1 MENNATQNGT
11 ATEKVKSLDLK
22 TFAREAR
29 EIMVKAE
36 KLADKNRHEV
46 VDPIHIFA
54 CLFEM
59 DVVKEILERLGIDLL
74 VCEAAI
80 KSSLT
85 LLPKTQNEHAYWPGR
100 LLSLFSKIE
109 KRKDGNPIQ
118 IEDLLSLVSAE
129 VNGAANTLLK
139 TFSLNK
145 GAFDPFNE
153 FLQGKREQ
161 ASRVGKY
168 TKDLSLLAKTDTDPL
183 VGREKELKRLI
194 QILGRHSKNHPILV
208 GEYGV
213 GKTTIVMALAKA
225 INSGNVPPN
234 LKHVSILQLEMNE
247 LFAGVKAR
255 GEVDERIKQVVA
267 LLKND
272 VILFID
278 GIEAVVN
285 QGAAIGNLSDCL
297 KPILMNGKTRFFASS
312 TPGSYKK
319 VQEKD
324 TNLLKHFTVLN
335 IEEPSLDFATEIV
348 KALYPR
354 YEIFHS
360 LRIDEAAAGTA
371 VKLAKRYVQD
381 KFLPESALSLI
392 DEAGSKCRIRS
403 AELVEDNDVASVL
416 SDWTGIP
423 ASKMMEAENEKLSK
437 MEGTLGKRVV
447 GQNEAIGAV
456 SRSVRRSRVGLREGT
471 RPIGSFLFLG
481 SSGVG
486 KTEVAKALAEFL
498 FDDEKALTRFDM
510 SEFQERHMAQRL
522 IGAPP
527 GYADSEAGGHLTE
540 AVKKRP
546 YSVLLFDEVEKA
558 HPDVFNL
565 LLQVLDDGRL
575 TDGRGKTADFSNTV
589 VIMTSNIGT
598 PLILDVAKERPETF
612 ASAEGV
618 AELKE
623 TLLGEVKKH
632 LRPEFINRID
642 DIVVFQP
649 LTKENLTGI
658 VDIQLRNL
666 EKVLE
671 NRKTKVNLT
680 PEAKQMLV
688 DISYEPRF
696 GARPLKR
703 SIMKNIQDP
712 ISELIVAGRFENGRT
727 VLVDVVDGKLVLT

>member
-312 TPGSYKK
+312 TPGAYKK

-354 YEIFHS
+354 YETFHG
-360 LRIDEAAAGTA
+360 LRIDEAAAGAA

-392 DEAGSKCRIRS
+392 DEAGSKCRIRG

-437 MEGTLGKRVV
+437 MESHISKRVV
-447 GQNEAIGAV
+447 GQEEAVVAV
-456 SRSVRRSRVGLREGT
+456 SKSVRRSRVGLREGT

-481 SSGVG
+481 PSGVG
-486 KTEVAKALAEFL
+486 KTEIAKALAEFL
-498 FDDEKALTRFDM
+498 FDDEKAMTRFDM

-540 AVKKRP
+540 AVKKHP

-589 VIMTSNIGT
+589 VIMTSNIGS
-598 PLILDVAKERPETF
+598 PLILDTKPEVF
-612 ASAEGV
+612 ASEEGR
-618 AELKE
+618 AALKE
-623 TLLGEVKKH
+623 QLLQEMKKF
-632 LRPEFINRID
+632 LRPEFINRVD
-642 DIVVFQP
+642 DIAVFRP
-649 LTKENLTGI
+649 LSKESLTGI
-658 VDIQLRNL
+658 VDIQIRNL

-671 NRKTKVNLT
+671 SRKTKVGLT
-680 PEAKQMLV
+680 PAAKEMLV
-688 DISYEPRF
+688 DISYDPRM

-703 SIMKNIQDP
+703 SITKNIQDP
-712 ISELIVAGRFENGRT
+712 ISEMIVAGRFENGRSI
-727 VLVDVVDGKLVLT
+727 LVDVVDGKLVLT